1 MDQELKVVLRW
12 DSMEQVHVDAAETIF
27 NEGQVAVQEAKQ
39 VEAAKYKSRRMSSRD
54 TITSQLEEEARN
66 IRAEDI
72 AVIIQLRLAVSGLW
86 WAVDT
91 CIVPVVLAGT

>member
-1 MDQELKVVLRW
+1 
-12 DSMEQVHVDAAETIF
+12 MEQALAGAAKTIF
-27 NEGQVAVQEAKQ
+27 NEAQAAVQGAKEA
-39 VEAAKYKSRRMSSRD
+39 EAAKCKSRRMSSRD

-91 CIVPVVLAGT
+91 CIFAVVVADFGTYDFSG